1 METESLSDL
10 FRRLDARNR
19 ENVALAGLG
28 IRTSADI
35 FEATQSQYEHSRSQR
50 NAAYGGSVVSP
61 ALADLGIRT
70 SADILEALNGEN
82 GQKSGDMSSR
92 RRHRLH
98 GKPGIMSSGQGQVVD
113 SAEGTVEN
121 GPQEEP
127 RHRSELKRSGPRSD
141 DGQLPHKRPR
151 TVERQE
157 RSESEQVQDLANVLG
172 VLEEDFAEKERLSD
186 DQTWCTP
193 VSHERKVKTVEEFY
207 KAFHDVRTLP
217 ILTCMFC
224 YRKHSRDEL
233 EYVEWDWWARIAI
246 EKRDGSPFKCVQC
259 FPAGQ
264 KIRGCADCVRHLGRG
279 ALSAAAQLH
288 TRLGCEHMFPDEL
301 KDLTPVEEKLIA
313 LNSCYGFITK
323 YNIPDGHRQSARYPK
338 HIKGH
343 ITVFP
348 NNVQELVT
356 NVLPHPL
363 LKVLDE
369 IHVSWQGSKKPV
381 PSDLSALLSVRRRV
395 VEKALLWLKRHNP
408 LYAEININTTELSS
422 WDSPS
427 HGVPFQVYDRLERNE
442 PSAREKAQTGQLV
455 PPTERGLDDEGS
467 VDIREVLATLGQG
480 HDLEASDEVT
490 TEPSNAD
497 GDKTGAT
504 VHEISSSGM
513 FALDGG
519 PDVAESEKLRYVRD
533 ALGRHDP
540 SDEAGGSTL
549 TGSAEVRQGYA
560 FEPYIHV
567 SRGED
572 FADSFEPRFLAKTFP
587 TLLPFGC
594 GGPRQAE
601 ESIENAV
608 LDANGNAEADVR
620 AGCLISS
627 RNMTLETWTKVVLQR
642 HGGRFATHHIFSFLI
657 FNIGVRSRNRRV
669 SMLSVTRKNF
679 PEVERTVRSLTAERL
694 ELAKTELETVGRTGD
709 EDVKQ
714 LLKSLSLYGFRQPMS
729 RESRLSMRRKIK
741 SDIIRDGIPAIWF
754 TLNPNDIT
762 NPVKLRL
769 AAYRTRDPDEAEA
782 FLTSLDLAYKRT
794 RLAISDPLS
803 SAVFFHREVSMF
815 FKHYVK
821 TGKES
826 VFGRISRYFGAVET
840 NERGAL
846 HVHGLLWL
854 QGNMH
859 LSSILRDVE
868 EEGKAAYR
876 ERVTQY
882 VDSVFTE
889 DLDQEASSAVQAERS
904 VTSDI
909 SSLLEN
915 SQQFAAAFDEEANFC
930 AGATQIH
937 THSPTCVK
945 YAIRGRGKLRDPCR
959 FKAPWRLAERTAFTD
974 EGVLQIRR
982 THSMVN
988 RWNKAMAVGLRH
1000 NHDISFIATQ
1010 CKTMAIVFYVT
1021 NYATKVEDPVWKR
1034 VAAATEL
1041 FPATDESIVGNS
1053 KASEA
1058 DRGQNQT
1065 RQFLMKVANRI
1076 FTERALS
1083 QVEVVAHLLGYPTEF
1098 ASNDAW
1104 TFLNVSSL
1112 YWHIFRLWRHLR
1124 RESGMEVV
1132 DEPLEETVFLEEGG
1146 ERISLVQAYPH
1157 RGKLLE
1163 GLSLYDYMSIV
1174 RLKRKGKGAG
1184 TWGEVQFDRSWHRS
1198 QTWVQALRRPGEH
1211 AVVCFD
1217 GYLSTDWSDETE
1229 GYYQRAA
1236 VQHLALFVPWESFLS
1251 EGAGD
1256 INAIWERQKRA
1267 LPRRISFAVDNIQ
1280 LLHRSAEDAKRDAR
1294 QWAAQSGDGDGDPGV
1309 DTARSECDTEPQTA
1323 YRSDCVGTATRLL
1336 DVLRQ
1341 AMARTE
1347 ITAGSK
1353 EIWTIAQQLS
1363 QFQQSALRS
1372 TEELHGIIV
1381 SERGLR
1387 TMSRAEK
1394 SSAGADVAWQEHVKC
1409 IKSQQTSAS
1418 REKEKMIQGI
1428 QNQLDSNTAGH
1439 EPTVYNMLNGF
1450 GEHEIRLT
1458 ATDAETLGR
1467 CVRPSTTIQFGPSTS
1482 FSEVGRQLSRP
1493 FTLNRKQGIAL
1504 WLICRQLDRV
1514 RRDESGTP
1522 QLCQFI
1528 GGEGGTGKSRIIAAI
1543 TELFASKGISH
1554 RLLVTATSG
1563 TAAANIDGV
1572 TIHSAC
1578 GFSKDT
1584 APRGGRGSDVDGFAA
1599 SSSASLRV
1607 DGRSTAQ
1614 WQEKWLLI
1622 IDEVSMLGA
1631 RTLYVVNEQLRKLRG
1646 RAQDFGGIPIILFCG
1661 DFHQFRPVQERSILL
1676 PSTAISWDEEKTFK
1690 AEQRYQHD
1698 RAHALWNKFTT
1709 VIMLDEQV
1717 RAASDPQLQRLLTRV
1732 RHGVQDR
1739 SDMDLLNRTCYKE
1752 NRRIVWESGLT
1763 VVTPLNRNRWNLNIE
1778 ASLCFRKERQSQ
1790 LRIFVSEHRWK
1801 EGEPTEEEAV
1811 MMLSQGDDS
1820 AVPVPAIFMFV
1831 PGMPVV
1837 VNKNTHQGLKL
1848 VNGASYMAL
1857 DVIVD
1862 KAHPGYRVN
1871 EETILHFG
1879 PPAGIVLASETTRDF
1894 HFVGM
1899 PAGTI
1904 LLTPVSTMI
1913 ECQKKRPWQRKNVS
1927 RRGLPCAA
1935 AFACTDYKVQSKT
1948 LDRVVLELRGART
1961 TNIGGEPVPAQ
1972 CDPYSLYVQ
1981 LSRCR
1986 TIEGI
1991 TLLSEVRERD
2001 FVGNRVPENMV
2012 AAEEKLEKLS
2022 DKTIRDAACWDWSEQ
2037 NY

>member
-35 FEATQSQYEHSRSQR
+35 FEAIQSQYEHSRSQR
-50 NAAYGGSVVSP
+50 NEAYGGSVVSP
-61 ALADLGIRT
+61 ALVDLGIRT
-70 SADILEALNGEN
+70 SADILEALNEEN

-98 GKPGIMSSGQGQVVD
+98 RKPGIMSSGQGQVVD

-193 VSHERKVKTVEEFY
+193 VSHERKAKTVEEFY
-207 KAFHDVRTLP
+207 KAFHDMRTLP
-217 ILTCMFC
+217 VLTCMFC
-224 YRKHSRDEL
+224 YRKHSRAEL
-233 EYVEWDWWARIAI
+233 QYVDWDWWVANTI

-259 FPAGQ
+259 FPVGQ
-264 KIRGCADCVRHLGRG
+264 KILGRADCVRHLGRG
-279 ALSAAAQLH
+279 ALSAAARLH
-288 TRLGCEHMFPDEL
+288 TQLGCEDMFPDEL

-323 YNIPDGHRQSARYPK
+323 YSRPDGHRQSARYPK

-348 NNVQELVT
+348 SSVQELAE

-363 LKVLDE
+363 LKVLNE

-408 LYAEININTTELSS
+408 LYAEININTAELRS
-422 WDSPS
+422 WDSPP
-427 HGVPFQVYDRLERNE
+427 HGVPSQIYDRLERNE
-442 PSAREKAQTGQLV
+442 PSAQEKSQTGQLV
-455 PPTERGLDDEGS
+455 PPTERGLDDEGR

-480 HDLEASDEVT
+480 NDWEASHEVLA
-490 TEPSNAD
+490 EPSNED
-497 GDKTGAT
+497 GDAAVGM

-519 PDVAESEKLRYVRD
+519 PNVAESEKLRYVGD
-533 ALGRHDP
+533 ALNGQDPHDK
-540 SDEAGGSTL
+540 AGGSVL
-549 TGSAEVRQGYA
+549 TGSAEVRQGHTS
-560 FEPYIHV
+560 EPYILV

-572 FADSFEPRFLAKTFP
+572 FADSFDPRFFAKTFP
-587 TLLPFGC
+587 TLLPLGD

-601 ESIENAV
+601 ESIDNGVLEENRNV
-608 LDANGNAEADVR
+608 EADIRV
-620 AGCLISS
+620 GGLISS
-627 RNMTLETWTKVVLQR
+627 RNMTLETWAKVVLQR
-642 HGGRFATHHIFSFLI
+642 HGGRFATHHIFSFLV
-657 FNIGVRSRNRRV
+657 FNMGVRSRNRRV

-679 PEVERTVRSLTAERL
+679 PEVQRIVRSLTAERL
-694 ELAKTELETVGRTGD
+694 QLAKAELETVGRTDD

-762 NPVKLRL
+762 NPVKLKL
-769 AAYRTRDPDEAEA
+769 AAYRKRDPDEAEA

-803 SAVFFHREVSMF
+803 SAIFFHREVTMF
-815 FKHYVK
+815 FNHYVN

-840 NERGAL
+840 NERGSL
-846 HVHGLLWL
+846 HMHGLLWL
-854 QGNMH
+854 HGNMH
-859 LSSILRDVE
+859 LTSILRDVE
-868 EEGKAAYR
+868 GEDKAAYR
-876 ERVTQY
+876 ERIIQ
-882 VDSVFTE
+882 
-889 DLDQEASSAVQAERS
+889 
-904 VTSDI
+904 
-909 SSLLEN
+909 
-915 SQQFAAAFDEEANFC
+915 QQFAAAFDEEANFC

-945 YAIRGRGKLRDPCR
+945 YAIRGRGKRRDPCR

-1000 NHDISFIATQ
+1000 NHDVSFIATQ
-1010 CKTMAIVFYVT
+1010 CKTLAIVFYVT

-1034 VAAATEL
+1034 VAAAAGL
-1041 FPATDESIVGNS
+1041 FPDTDEPIVDHSQAGNV
-1053 KASEA
+1053 

-1065 RQFLMKVANRI
+1065 RHFLMKVANRI

-1104 TFLNVSSL
+1104 AFLNVSSL

-1124 RESGMEVV
+1124 RESGMEVA

-1146 ERISLVQAYPH
+1146 ERISPVQAYPH

-1163 GLSLYDYMSIV
+1163 GLSLYDYM
-1174 RLKRKGKGAG
+1174 
-1184 TWGEVQFDRSWHRS
+1184 
-1198 QTWVQALRRPGEH
+1198 
-1211 AVVCFD
+1211 
-1217 GYLSTDWSDETE
+1217 
-1229 GYYQRAA
+1229 AA

-1256 INAIWERQKRA
+1256 INAIWEGQRRA
-1267 LPRRISFAVDNIQ
+1267 LPRRILFVVDNIQ
-1280 LLHRSAEDAKRDAR
+1280 LLHRSAEDAKRDAN
-1294 QWAAQSGDGDGDPGV
+1294 QWAAQSGGGGGDVDASV
-1309 DTARSECDTEPQTA
+1309 DTAGLECDTEPQAA
-1323 YRSDCVGTATRLL
+1323 YRSDGVGTATRVL

-1353 EIWTIAQQLS
+1353 EIWTTAQQLS
-1363 QFQQSALRS
+1363 RFQQSALRS
-1372 TEELHGIIV
+1372 ADELHSTIV
-1381 SERGLR
+1381 SERGL
-1387 TMSRAEK
+1387 TTLSRAERP
-1394 SSAGADVAWQEHVKC
+1394 SSEAAEMPWQEHVKS

-1428 QNQLDSNTAGH
+1428 QTQPDSDTAGH

-1904 LLTPVSTMI
+1904 LLTPPLDLRNLSLPLLFTVQSHTASGFLFTNTGHGTLRSDLLKPISATASDDFDFDRVKPLLKSALAI
-1913 ECQKKRPWQRKNVS
+1913 EPDALIGIEPMTLSPNPPRLPDRQLLPSNRPH
-1927 RRGLPCAA
+1927 GCAIQA
-1935 AFACTDYKVQSKT
+1935 AFANSSKHRRYVDDVLKTEPGSISVQ
-1948 LDRVVLELRGART
+1948 
-1961 TNIGGEPVPAQ
+1961 
-1972 CDPYSLYVQ
+1972 VQ
-1981 LSRCR
+1981 G
-1986 TIEGI
+1986 TG
-1991 TLLSEVRERD
+1991 
-2001 FVGNRVPENMV
+2001 
-2012 AAEEKLEKLS
+2012 
-2022 DKTIRDAACWDWSEQ
+2022 
-2037 NY
+2037 